1 MIKLGQAQSLKI
13 NRIVEFGAYLESI
26 SDSVPEA
33 DTNDK
38 KESVLLPIKQ
48 LPTSSKIGDILDVF
62 VYRDSSDRL
71 ISTTNIPAISIGE
84 VAVLRV
90 KQLTKIGAFLDWGLE
105 KDLFLPYKQQTY
117 KVKEGDLI
125 PVSLYI
131 DKSDRLCA
139 TMKIYH
145 YLKSDNGGYNL
156 DDTVEGFIYEISDK
170 FGAFVAIDYKYSALI
185 PAKEIYSSLN
195 VGELIKARVQGIMPD
210 GRITLSLRQKSY
222 LQIDTDS
229 KQIYEMLEK
238 KGFLHYHDKSDA
250 KDIKEKFAMS
260 KNEFKR
266 ALGRLYKER
275 KIIIK
280 EDGIYLV

>member
-139 TMKIYH
+139 
-145 YLKSDNGGYNL
+145 NEN
-156 DDTVEGFIYEISDK
+156 
-170 FGAFVAIDYKYSALI
+170 
-185 PAKEIYSSLN
+185 
-195 VGELIKARVQGIMPD
+195 
-210 GRITLSLRQKSY
+210 LSLP
-222 LQIDTDS
+222 
-229 KQIYEMLEK
+229 
-238 KGFLHYHDKSDA
+238 
-250 KDIKEKFAMS
+250 
-260 KNEFKR
+260 
-266 ALGRLYKER
+266 
-275 KIIIK
+275 
-280 EDGIYLV
+280 

>member
-229 KQIYEMLEK
+229 KKIYEMLEK
-238 KGFLHYHDKSDA
+238 KGFLPYHDKSDA
-250 KDIKEKFAMS
+250 KDIKEKFTMS

>member
-229 KQIYEMLEK
+229 KKIYEMLEK
-238 KGFLHYHDKSDA
+238 KGFLPYHDKSDA

>member
-1 MIKLGQAQSLKI
+1 MIRLGQAQNLKI
-13 NRIVEFGAYLESI
+13 NRIVEFGAYLESV
-26 SDSVPEA
+26 SDNASEIE
-33 DTNDK
+33 TKDK
-38 KESVLLPIKQ
+38 KEAVLLPIKQ
-48 LPTSSKIGDILDVF
+48 LPKSAQVGDVLNVF

-71 ISTTNIPAISIGE
+71 ISTVNIPSISIGE
-84 VAVLRV
+84 VAVLKV

-145 YLKSDNGGYNL
+145 YLKNDNAGYNV
-156 DDTVEGFIYEISDK
+156 DDIVEGFIYEISDR

-185 PAKEIYSSLN
+185 PAKEIYLDLKA
-195 VGELIKARVQGIMPD
+195 GELIKARVQGIMPD
-210 GRITLSLRQKSY
+210 GRITLSIRQKSY
-222 LQIDTDS
+222 LQIDADS
-229 KQIYEMLEK
+229 QKIYEMLEK
-238 KGFLHYHDKSDA
+238 KGFLPYHDKSDA
-250 KDIKEKFAMS
+250 KAVKEKFAMS

-275 KIIIK
+275 KIVIK

>member
-26 SDSVPEA
+26 SDSVPET

-71 ISTTNIPAISIGE
+71 ISTINIPAISIGE

-229 KQIYEMLEK
+229 KKIYEMLEK
-238 KGFLHYHDKSDA
+238 KGFLPYHDKSDA

>member
-26 SDSVPEA
+26 SDSVPET

-229 KQIYEMLEK
+229 KKIYEMLEK
-238 KGFLHYHDKSDA
+238 KGFLPYHDKSDA
-250 KDIKEKFAMS
+250 KDIKEKFTMS

>member
-13 NRIVEFGAYLESI
+13 NRIVEFGAYLENI

-229 KQIYEMLEK
+229 KKIYEMLEK
-238 KGFLHYHDKSDA
+238 KGFLPYHDKSDA

>member
-1 MIKLGQAQSLKI
+1 
-13 NRIVEFGAYLESI
+13 
-26 SDSVPEA
+26 
-33 DTNDK
+33 
-38 KESVLLPIKQ
+38 
-48 LPTSSKIGDILDVF
+48 
-62 VYRDSSDRL
+62 
-71 ISTTNIPAISIGE
+71 
-84 VAVLRV
+84 
-90 KQLTKIGAFLDWGLE
+90 
-105 KDLFLPYKQQTY
+105 
-117 KVKEGDLI
+117 
-125 PVSLYI
+125 
-131 DKSDRLCA
+131 
-139 TMKIYH
+139 MKIYH

-229 KQIYEMLEK
+229 KKIYEMLEK
-238 KGFLHYHDKSDA
+238 KGFLPYHDKSDA

>member
-145 YLKSDNGGYNL
+145 YLKFDNGGYNL

-229 KQIYEMLEK
+229 KKIYEMLEK
-238 KGFLHYHDKSDA
+238 KGFLPYHDKSDA

>member
-13 NRIVEFGAYLESI
+13 NRIVEFGAYLESV
-26 SDSVPEA
+26 SDNASEIE
-33 DTNDK
+33 TKDK
-38 KESVLLPIKQ
+38 KEAVLLPIKQ
-48 LPTSSKIGDILDVF
+48 LPKSAQVGDILNVF

-71 ISTTNIPAISIGE
+71 ISTVNIPAISIGE
-84 VAVLRV
+84 VAVLKV

-145 YLKSDNGGYNL
+145 YLKNDNAGYNV
-156 DDTVEGFIYEISDK
+156 DDIVEGFIYEISDR

-185 PAKEIYSSLN
+185 PAKEIYLDLKA
-195 VGELIKARVQGIMPD
+195 GELIKARVQGIMPD

-222 LQIDTDS
+222 LQIDADS
-229 KQIYEMLEK
+229 QKIYEMLEK
-238 KGFLHYHDKSDA
+238 KGFLPYHDKSDA
-250 KDIKEKFAMS
+250 KAIKEKFAMS

-275 KIIIK
+275 KIVIK

>member
-13 NRIVEFGAYLESI
+13 NRIVEFGAYLESV
-26 SDSVPEA
+26 SDNASEIE
-33 DTNDK
+33 TKDK
-38 KESVLLPIKQ
+38 KEAVLLPIKQ
-48 LPTSSKIGDILDVF
+48 LPKSAQVGDILNVF

-71 ISTTNIPAISIGE
+71 ISTVNIPAISIGE
-84 VAVLRV
+84 VAVFKV

-145 YLKSDNGGYNL
+145 YLKNDNAGYNV
-156 DDTVEGFIYEISDK
+156 DDIVEGFIYEISDR

-185 PAKEIYSSLN
+185 PAKEIYLDLKA
-195 VGELIKARVQGIMPD
+195 GELIKARVQGIMPD

-222 LQIDTDS
+222 LQIDADS
-229 KQIYEMLEK
+229 QKIYEMLEK
-238 KGFLHYHDKSDA
+238 KGFLPYHDKSDA
-250 KDIKEKFAMS
+250 KAIKEKFAMS

-275 KIIIK
+275 KIVIK

>member
-1 MIKLGQAQSLKI
+1 MIKSGQAQSLKI
-13 NRIVEFGAYLESI
+13 NRIVEFGAYLENI

-229 KQIYEMLEK
+229 KKIYEMREK
-238 KGFLHYHDKSDA
+238 KGFLPYHDKSDA
-250 KDIKEKFAMS
+250 KDIKEKFTMS